1 MERKDWIDQLRGFAF
16 FIVVLCHASVLGV
29 ISHVG
34 AAFHMPLFFMISG
47 LLFYPEKVLE
57 RSLISQVGH
66 KFQSIIIPYFWV
78 VFSLFPIWVLNY
90 RVLRKGKANYWHT
103 LIGNLVSQDKIYPA
117 TVNPVWFLGAL
128 FFAYLYILIIVKI
141 TGRQRWL
148 RLLMA
153 FGIMALG
160 FYFSDKQLPYHVNTG
175 MVGAGYIYTG
185 YLVRRYILEKN
196 VLRNYKN
203 LVIVILT
210 TIGFVSAFSNKT
222 VFMVYGQY
230 YSIPLF
236 VTSSLTF
243 SIALILLFS
252 EFSKDKVLA
261 FMGRNTLFAL
271 GAHIALIRICQAIW
285 ADKLS
290 SSFIK
295 MFMVFGVEALL
306 LGIAY
311 VMNRWWPYMNGKYT
325 ANTNSKKAFIFRMI
339 MVCWCMIVPVWMSV
353 VRWLTDEKGRSFIF
367 TVLFTILIGGLFTI
381 ITSKYVKWI
390 YLEKKQV

>member
-1 MERKDWIDQLRGFAF
+1 
-16 FIVVLCHASVLGV
+16 
-29 ISHVG
+29 
-34 AAFHMPLFFMISG
+34 
-47 LLFYPEKVLE
+47 
-57 RSLISQVGH
+57 
-66 KFQSIIIPYFWV
+66 
-78 VFSLFPIWVLNY
+78 
-90 RVLRKGKANYWHT
+90 
-103 LIGNLVSQDKIYPA
+103 
-117 TVNPVWFLGAL
+117 
-128 FFAYLYILIIVKI
+128 
-141 TGRQRWL
+141 
-148 RLLMA
+148 
-153 FGIMALG
+153 
-160 FYFSDKQLPYHVNTG
+160 